1 MKLLLSGLLA
11 VVLVLAPGC
20 CTERD
25 STSGVSVESY
35 KEALTQIR
43 GNIATIRSDVAE
55 ITYHPVTKEANL
67 QLLDAT
73 ISLCDDTLAG
83 KAAGTAATGSSQ

>member
-11 VVLVLAPGC
+11 AVLMGC

-25 STSGVSVESY
+25 STSGVSIASY
-35 KEALTQIR
+35 KEAVTQIR

-55 ITYHPVTKEANL
+55 ITYHPVTKEAHL

-83 KAAGTAATGSSQ
+83 KVVGVAVVGSDQ